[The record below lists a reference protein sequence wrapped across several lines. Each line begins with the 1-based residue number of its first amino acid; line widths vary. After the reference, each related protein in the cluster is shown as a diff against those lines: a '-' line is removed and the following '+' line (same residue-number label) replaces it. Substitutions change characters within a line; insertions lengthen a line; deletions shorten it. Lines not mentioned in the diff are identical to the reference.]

1 MADNT
6 DDFGIKFTDSERL
19 IVAMLADLAKPAKD
33 REIDFDFVNS
43 SVFNGHTWALKWE
56 FTGIFPSEDDTEE
69 DVKHVSDTLYT
80 WEFVERAFADFDS
93 AQEAEYYAA
102 VDSQHPPKFSGF
114 DGNNET
120 GLMGIA
126 RHLIERMNR
135 FQHFKGRGLN
145 SHMTTTQRYRQMNHE
160 FARVLPQL
168 SSGRNL
174 TPLEV
179 AAIISAGRA

>member
-1 MADNT
+1 MANNT
-6 DDFGIKFTDSERL
+6 DDYGIKFTDAERL
-19 IVAMLADLAKPAKD
+19 IVAMLTDLAKPVNE
-33 REIDFDFVNS
+33 REIDFDFVNA

-56 FTGIFPSEDDTEE
+56 YTGIFPSVDDTEV

-80 WEFVERAFADFDS
+80 WEFVERAFAGFNS
-93 AQEAEYYAA
+93 AQKAEYFAA
-102 VDSQHPPKFSGF
+102 VDSQHPPEFTGF

-126 RHLIERMNR
+126 QHLVERMKR
-135 FQHFKGRGLN
+135 YQHFKGRGLN
-145 SHMTTTQRYRQMNHE
+145 SHMPTSQRYRQMNHE
-160 FARVLPQL
+160 FARILPEL

-179 AAIISAGRA
+179 AGIISAGRA